1 MDFPR
6 HQTIEFKVF
15 YLNDLMLNVDE
26 MLRRLT
32 GEDIELVILSA
43 TGLDVIKFD
52 PGKWNRFWSN
62 RYGLQ
67 RFHVEKWKTYRRD
80 R

>member
-32 GEDIELVILSA
+32 GEDIELVILPA
-43 TGLDVIKFD
+43 T
-52 PGKWNRFWSN
+52 
-62 RYGLQ
+62 
-67 RFHVEKWKTYRRD
+67 
-80 R
+80 